1 MKVQLTVGFADGR
14 VSTIDLADDSPC
26 FHGMELSDRDR
37 ERLVK
42 DIIRNREMLA
52 VWGDDGTTQ
61 YVNMDQAE
69 SVVWEDLS

>member
-1 MKVQLTVGFADGR
+1 M
-14 VSTIDLADDSPC
+14 
-26 FHGMELSDRDR
+26 
-37 ERLVK
+37 K